1 MAIIGPES
9 NSIDSF
15 KGNFLDGM
23 GLSKPTKFA
32 VDFSPIANQVTN
44 RDLTLGSFVFQPEA
58 VSFPGRSLVSLGEH
72 FFSAMRKIPSG
83 QQFDGTV
90 TMSFPVSE
98 NQRERSFFEA
108 WMDSYVD
115 PHTGFADGR
124 NESMR
129 GREEGYQFVLY
140 TLDSQSNPTSRYFF
154 YGGFPSS
161 ITPSNFGAG
170 MINDYTRLQVLFD
183 YRKYEFESEE
193 YVSRSGSYTL

>member
-9 NSIDSF
+9 NSIDNF
-15 KGNFLDGM
+15 KGTFLSGM
-23 GLSKPTKFA
+23 GLSKPTKYA
-32 VDFSPIANQVTN
+32 VDFSPVANQVTN
-44 RDLTLGSFVFQPEA
+44 RNLDFAAIFQPEA
-58 VSFPGRSLVSLGEH
+58 VSFPGRSLISIGEH

-124 NESMR
+124 DSTLR

-140 TLDSQSNPTSRYFF
+140 TLDAQSNPTSKYYF
-154 YGGFPSS
+154 YGAFPSS